1 MTRFP
6 AKIVLL
12 IGALCAAVASCGDN
26 APTEEGTGGAGGFA
40 ANTGGTGGAAGIAG
54 TSGTGGTGGAALDPG
69 LYATACTADISPI
82 PYPIEF
88 TLNATAERLVAD
100 GRASTLTT
108 SVRVLGGGGL
118 CPLLDTG
125 SFLSVAEVI
134 VTVDGAQ
141 PVEINHG
148 LESMVPA
155 DCLFFETET
164 RMTEITPD
172 PGAKAVTLEI
182 TGFSMTATG
191 LPESL
196 VPGGEITV
204 PSEDYPCEDIALE
217 DGSSVIAFP
226 VEQ

>member
-6 AKIVLL
+6 SIILL
-12 IGALCAAVASCGDN
+12 FICALCAAVANCGDN
-26 APTEEGTGGAGGFA
+26 APTGEGTGGAGGFA
-40 ANTGGTGGAAGIAG
+40 GNTGGTGGAAGIAG
-54 TSGTGGTGGAALDPG
+54 TGGTGDTGGAPLDPG
-69 LYATACTADISPI
+69 LYGTECTYENLPI
-82 PYPIEF
+82 PYPIAF

-108 SVRVLGGGGL
+108 SVRVVGAGGL
-118 CPLLDTG
+118 CNLLDTG
-125 SFLSVAEVI
+125 SFLSVAEV
-134 VTVDGAQ
+134 VVVVGGAQ
-141 PVEINHG
+141 PAEIIHE

-172 PGAKAVTLEI
+172 PGATAVTLEI
-182 TGFSMTATG
+182 TAFSLTATG

-196 VPGGEITV
+196 VPGGEITL
-204 PSEDYPCEDIALE
+204 PSEDYPCEDVVLE
-217 DGSSVIAFP
+217 DGSRVIAFP